1 MTKTAGLA
9 LALISMCGLAVSAC
23 GGGEDG
29 GLSFRAAD
37 VNGSSAIVATGGSP
51 PDVSSSQAKTQHL
64 AILYGANVG
73 HRSTSIE
80 VDWEGNIQGG
90 FGEGGGR
97 HSVECDLT
105 TCDYG
110 SIAFTPIMTKNGVRL
125 AKSREREVYGDG
137 GVETTL
143 GYGGWMDYS
152 LFVVQVATE
161 TYDGGSFVNW
171 VTGVSR
177 ALGDAPETNPNT
189 GTFSWN
195 GVMVGRNSDIE
206 STGVSNV
213 VQGDADISAELSG
226 LGNMSVDIAFSN
238 IKDLN
243 SGASMVDM
251 TWTDISVVG
260 GSFDGG
266 TIEGSFYGPQ
276 HEEVAGVFER
286 NYVLG
291 AFGARR

>member
-1 MTKTAGLA
+1 MTKTRGLGLA
-9 LALISMCGLAVSAC
+9 LVSMCGLALSAC
-23 GGGEDG
+23 GGGDDG

-37 VNGSSAIVATGGSP
+37 VNGSSAIMATGGSP
-51 PDVSSSQAKTQHL
+51 PDVSAAQAKSQQL
-64 AILYGANVG
+64 AILYGANIG
-73 HRSTSIE
+73 HRSASIE
-80 VDWEGNIQGG
+80 VDWEGNFRGG
-90 FGEGGGR
+90 FAEEGGR
-97 HSVECDLT
+97 HSVECDPI

-110 SIAFTPIMTKNGVRL
+110 SITFTPIMIKNGVRL
-125 AKSREREVYGDG
+125 ATSREIEVYGNG

-143 GYGGWMDYS
+143 GYGGWMDHS
-152 LFVVQVATE
+152 LFVVFVATE

-171 VTGVSR
+171 VSGISR
-177 ALGDAPETNPNT
+177 ALGDAPETNPST
-189 GTFSWN
+189 GTFAWN
-195 GVMVGRNSDIE
+195 GIMVGRNSNLE

-213 VQGDADISAELSG
+213 VQGDADISAELSSS
-226 LGNMSVDIAFSN
+226 GNMSVDVEFSN

-243 SGASMVDM
+243 SGVSIVDM
-251 TWTDISVVG
+251 TWTNISVVN